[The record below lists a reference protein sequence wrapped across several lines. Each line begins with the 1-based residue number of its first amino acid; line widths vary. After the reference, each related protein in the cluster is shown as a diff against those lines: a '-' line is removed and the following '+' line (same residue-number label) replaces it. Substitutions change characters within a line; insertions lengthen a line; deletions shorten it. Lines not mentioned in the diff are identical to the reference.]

1 MLPNVIDVAINGT
14 THHYSLTSLVENRS
28 VREEIG
34 ANLSLPTT
42 LTISRNSTGKGN
54 RAVDSYLLRL
64 DMTYATEVDASSNVQ
79 SVQTMSAYLVVKVP
93 RGISSG
99 RTNAYYL
106 GMAVRNLMNA
116 TFDDSTQQLLNRV
129 LAGEL

>member
-1 MLPNVIDVAINGT
+1 MLPNVIDCAINGA

-28 VREEIG
+28 IREEIG
-34 ANLSLPTT
+34 TNLSLPTT
-42 LTISRNSTGKGN
+42 LTISRNSSGKGN

-79 SVQTMSAYLVVKVP
+79 STQTMSAYLVVKVP
-93 RGISSG
+93 RGIASG

>member
-14 THHYSLTSLVENRS
+14 THHYSLTSLVDNRS
-28 VREEIG
+28 VREEVG
-34 ANLSLPTT
+34 TNLSLPTT

-79 SVQTMSAYLVVKVP
+79 STQTMSAYLVVKVP
-93 RGISSG
+93 RGISGG

-116 TFDDSTQQLLNRV
+116 TYDDSTQQLLNRV

>member
-1 MLPNVIDVAINGT
+1 MLPNVIDCAINGT

-34 ANLSLPTT
+34 TNLSLPTT
-42 LTISRNSTGKGN
+42 LTISRNSSGKGN

-79 SVQTMSAYLVVKVP
+79 STQTMSAYLVVKVP
-93 RGISSG
+93 RGIASG

-116 TFDDSTQQLLNRV
+116 TYDDSTQQLLNRV